1 MTITITN
8 DDVKCN
14 KKVLSKILDISEKT
28 LSEWQKEGLPI
39 FEIGGRGK
47 ENLYDVPKVIDWVF
61 NKKLMSAAT
70 ANVDG
75 DIEGTGEGAAELMK
89 ERILKTREDR
99 IGKALDNQLKR
110 KELIPTSVVEA
121 EWLDI
126 IGDVNSL
133 LSTLGARLSKYIYG
147 LTDRTEIKDV
157 INTQVNLIKK
167 ALAQNPVYDSTI
179 IIEADEKEEI
189 NE

>member
-1 MTITITN
+1 MSINITN
-8 DDVKCN
+8 DDPKCN
-14 KKVLSKILDISEKT
+14 KKVLSKILDVSEKT

-47 ENLYDVPKVIDWVF
+47 ENTYDIPKVIDWMF

-70 ANVDG
+70 ANIDEDG
-75 DIEGTGEGAAELMK
+75 NGEGAAELMK

-99 IGKALDNQLKR
+99 IGKALDNQIKR
-110 KELIPTSVVEA
+110 QELIPTSVVES

-133 LSTLGARLSKYIYG
+133 LTTLSSRLSKYLYG
-147 LTDRTEIKDV
+147 LTDKNMIKDI
-157 INTQVNLIKK
+157 INEQVNLIKK
-167 ALAQNPVYDSTI
+167 ALAQNPVYNSDI
-179 IIEADEKEEI
+179 IIEDNDSKEESDD
-189 NE
+189 